1 MRTEKARP
9 RREARSEPRAEATAT
24 EETLTEN
31 RGCLGGRAQPCAG
44 HLQRLSHSHRAR
56 PWASLVISSAGL
68 GRGRGRAESMRV
80 AWEGQGRGAE
90 ACLHSTR
97 PALLPAVCMANVH
110 LQHGSRPTALPAGA
124 ARPPPA
130 QASFLPASST
140 SFYFGDWKQTCL
152 CHLTS
157 GVLKMF

>member
-68 GRGRGRAESMRV
+68 GRGRGRAESTRV

-97 PALLPAVCMANVH
+97 PALLGASVRISA
-110 LQHGSRPTALPAGA
+110 HGKGHEEGSLAYAKA
-124 ARPPPA
+124 
-130 QASFLPASST
+130 
-140 SFYFGDWKQTCL
+140 
-152 CHLTS
+152 
-157 GVLKMF
+157 